1 MRGPIACISH
11 GSIVALNR
19 RPYDL
24 LATRHGLNLSV
35 IVPDRWVA
43 DAPDPDIRAKP
54 GAGGARLVPL
64 RGLFTGDGTRFL
76 LRGLGAELRAMAPGA
91 VLLDEE
97 PWSLVAWQALRSRV
111 DAPLIVYSK
120 QNIAKR
126 LPPPFAQIRRAA
138 YRRAVAAWAVGE
150 TTAAT
155 LRATG
160 FQRPVHVVPHGA
172 EVSRFLPGRDDVR
185 RAELGLSGVVIG
197 FVGRLVPEKGVR
209 DLLAALTLLA
219 DRRVTGCSVC
229 FVGGGPLAHELE
241 RAGREGVLA
250 GRVRL
255 VGPVVHDDAP
265 RQYQLFDVLAL
276 PSRTTPRWREQFGRV
291 LVEAAAT
298 GLPLVGSDSGEI
310 PHVLR
315 SLAGTAVVPEG
326 DVTALADALEAYIVS
341 AERRRD
347 DGQRNLEAARR
358 LFSHEAVADRM
369 FALLGEVA

>member
-1 MRGPIACISH
+1 M
-11 GSIVALNR
+11 
-19 RPYDL
+19 
-24 LATRHGLNLSV
+24 
-35 IVPDRWVA
+35 
-43 DAPDPDIRAKP
+43 
-54 GAGGARLVPL
+54 
-64 RGLFTGDGTRFL
+64 
-76 LRGLGAELRAMAPGA
+76 
-91 VLLDEE
+91 
-97 PWSLVAWQALRSRV
+97 
-111 DAPLIVYSK
+111 
-120 QNIAKR
+120 
-126 LPPPFAQIRRAA
+126 
-138 YRRAVAAWAVGE
+138 
-150 TTAAT
+150 
-155 LRATG
+155 
-160 FQRPVHVVPHGA
+160 HVVPHGA

-310 PHVLR
+310 PHVLS

-347 DGQRNLEAARR
+347 DGQRNLEAACR